1 MTEAA
6 QDYLRR
12 LTEVDPAK
20 IEGVNGVFL
29 FDLTG
34 EGGGKWTLKVKD
46 GKAEL
51 EEGEPQPPDVTISL
65 AAEDFL
71 KVASGEMNAVSAF
84 MQGKIKISGD
94 MMLAMRVQSILT

>member
-1 MTEAA
+1 MTGAA

-20 IEGVNGVFL
+20 IEGVDGVFL

-34 EGGGKWTLKVKD
+34 EGGGKWTLTVKGGKVD
-46 GKAEL
+46 VED
-51 EEGEPQPPDVTISL
+51 GEPKPPDVTVSM

-71 KVASGEMNAVSAF
+71 KVVNGEMNAVSAF